1 MKKIAVIS
9 YFPKNIEKHKQ
20 RLKSF
25 DFIIAAD
32 SGMNALTEIGINAD
46 MCIGDFDSIKK
57 ELLGVA
63 NQSIQL
69 PVMKDETDTHVAL
82 SYGYS
87 LGSDVTLF
95 VSLSGRFDHSFG
107 LLGLYYSFIRK
118 GKHLKMLT
126 EQGKIE
132 MLLPGTHYF
141 TNEGEKYISC
151 FAYGE
156 DVHGLTLEGVEYP
169 LSGAILKIGS
179 DLGCSNAFAESEMKI
194 TFSTGTLLVYFIEE
208 EVE

>member
-9 YFPKNIEKHKQ
+9 YFPNNLDKYKQ
-20 RLKSF
+20 KLASF

-32 SGMNALTEIGINAD
+32 AGMNALTEIGMNAD
-46 MCIGDFDSIKK
+46 LCIGDFDSINK
-57 ELLGVA
+57 ELLDVA

-69 PVMKDETDTHVAL
+69 PVMKDETDTHAAL

-87 LGSDVTLF
+87 IGNDVTLF
-95 VSLSGRFDHSFG
+95 ASLSGRSDHSFG

-156 DVHGLTLEGVEYP
+156 DVYGLTLEGVQYP
-169 LSGAILKIGS
+169 LSQAILKIGS
-179 DLGCSNAFAESEMKI
+179 DLGCSNVFTESEMKV
-194 TFSTGTLLVYFIEE
+194 TFSTGTLLVYFIEK